1 MDPVGAVSASTVLH
15 IALSGAR
22 EWQMVH
28 DTIPVKP
35 HTSTITGNQ
44 PIFPP
49 NLTLVNSDASWFQ
62 ESSAAGFG
70 WVLEESQRG
79 ILIEGSTHSD
89 FVSSP
94 FVAEALALREAMVA
108 VQHSPNVRMR
118 SDNLKFIKTINS
130 KSFPMELYGVLKD
143 IKYLSLSFDFIFFSH
158 VQRSCNVLAEKRSPL
173 CHPTLY

>member
-1 MDPVGAVSASTVLH
+1 
-15 IALSGAR
+15 
-22 EWQMVH
+22 MVH

-49 NLTLVNSDASWFQ
+49 NLTIPVNSDASWFQ

-70 WVLEESQRG
+70 WGLEESQRG

-94 FVAEALALREAMVA
+94 FVAESLQYSTLLTSECDPTI
-108 VQHSPNVRMR
+108 SSLLKLSTR
-118 SDNLKFIKTINS
+118 SLFLWNFTEFSRILSIY
-130 KSFPMELYGVLKD
+130 L
-143 IKYLSLSFDFIFFSH
+143 YLSISSFFSH
-158 VQRSCNVLAEKRSPL
+158 VQRSCNVLADSLARNGLLFATPL
-173 CHPTLY
+173 CIKLYE

>member
-1 MDPVGAVSASTVLH
+1 
-15 IALSGAR
+15 
-22 EWQMVH
+22 MVH

-62 ESSAAGFG
+62 ESSAAGMAGPALAAGFG
-70 WVLEESQRG
+70 WGLEESQR
-79 ILIEGSTHSD
+79 
-89 FVSSP
+89 
-94 FVAEALALREAMVA
+94 

-118 SDNLKFIKTINS
+118 SDNLEFIKAINS
-130 KSFPMELYGVLKD
+130 KSFPMELYGILKD
-143 IKYLSLSFDFIFFSH
+143 IKL
-158 VQRSCNVLAEKRSPL
+158 VGEKRSPL

>member
-1 MDPVGAVSASTVLH
+1 
-15 IALSGAR
+15 
-22 EWQMVH
+22 MVH

-118 SDNLKFIKTINS
+118 SDNLKFIKTINYKVFS
-130 KSFPMELYGVLKD
+130 YGTLRISQGYQV
-143 IKYLSLSFDFIFFSH
+143 SIFFFRFHLFSLMFRDL
-158 VQRSCNVLAEKRSPL
+158 VMF
-173 CHPTLY
+173 